1 MSQRSLQSCSTLSLI
16 TTLTKGQADLG
27 YNVLLDLTGQFRLH
41 DVNQDVTFHSLLDDT
56 LIAMTM
62 YGRGDDAR
70 RLKLLCQSICDTH
83 ACDSSVL
90 FLLLMCARNLHCQQ
104 PSRPDSIFGLDKLL
118 KIHDEQV
125 ASANLNLFRAPSL
138 SFSHQHISSFFKDF
152 PDPITTPWATSS
164 SLSHQSNS
172 SFFKDRPDYIA
183 HAARLRLSNNAKAVL
198 RAYDDQVPQPC
209 RTKGHQH
216 YPASFQTANRLL
228 AFLKMEYR
236 RFQKHGNPIK
246 RLSDALSA
254 TASIA
259 HPMSREL
266 EFLYFILSRCVSD
279 PDVDESNGLSHF
291 DAVARSPL
299 ALTML
304 QENNVFE
311 EQSRRAHT
319 ERTRCVHRRRTLVNE
334 HLGPKMVTSDQVSD
348 LIIRSALFGS
358 VYRDLVS
365 FADAYMSTADRRTLR
380 AVACFAFKFART
392 YFQTILSTAGD
403 EKIPLHLRVAAVAHA
418 AEQFVADG
426 CIVTESL
433 TSVENTDG
441 SAVAVIN
448 VLLSESVKHSG
459 NETVMQLLYTALTP
473 YFDYIFDWVFQGSSR
488 RDLGGEFF
496 ATVLGNSSTASEQL
510 FWSMQFEDDT
520 TVDLPPF
527 PDFLT
532 PSEAL
537 FLLRAGRGRNLLEFF
552 GLNCGALAERPED
565 FSFEDINICFDD
577 VKQRFLELANRV
589 EAFADSKTRLLD
601 RKRANDYDQLAL
613 DDDSASPAWKN
624 RRDQSF
630 AEAGS
635 TIHQRCSHIEEHR
648 IIEDTSFS
656 PDSVRSLVFRFPEMF
671 DEDNSDWS
679 QSPLNAVDRK
689 ASLLFSS
696 FDIDDVETN
705 RAIEEVM
712 PGVQKK
718 PRFPMGGVFMSELFK
733 PLARI
738 DIVVQREV
746 LRYVIEDLGLYEH
759 IHNLRAHVLLGAGD
773 FANELIDQMDMATRT
788 SEANERFIRQRANAS
803 MTFYGGGGPG
813 ERIVRDRAYLN
824 QCLRTALNLCSS
836 VANAHADL
844 LYLDS
849 ESGGSSDQTPGLWGK
864 QMEMRYDVEYPLS
877 IVITEEGMRKY
888 SKIFCLF
895 LRILRARKSLR
906 RLFMSCR
913 RKRDTN
919 SGIKG
924 VTVSSSSSSSSTPLS
939 SSPLPS
945 PSLRSSS
952 DLFKHGGAVLGDPR
966 LAARVWQFCW
976 QANHFVSIFGG
987 FVIEQVLGSCWDEF
1001 EAKWKHMSSVWEWR
1015 DTHRSFL
1022 DQCLRRCLL
1031 DVRDKTVLKVMTDGF
1046 EIVASVE
1053 NDVVQLTARDVREW
1067 TEGARNVMDLLT
1079 SATASLKR
1087 RCAFLIDVPLLRTCR
1102 SFTA

>member
-16 TTLTKGQADLG
+16 TTLTNGQADLA

-41 DVNQDVTFHSLLDDT
+41 DVNENATFHSLLDDT
-56 LIAMTM
+56 LIAMSM
-62 YGRGDDAR
+62 YGRGNDAQ
-70 RLKLLCQSICDTH
+70 RLKQLFQSIRDTK

-104 PSRPDSIFGLDKLL
+104 PSRPNSIFGLDKILE
-118 KIHDEQV
+118 IDDQNVFRRH
-125 ASANLNLFRAPSL
+125 ANLNLFRAPSL
-138 SFSHQHISSFFKDF
+138 SFSHQHISPVF
-152 PDPITTPWATSS
+152 
-164 SLSHQSNS
+164 Q
-172 SFFKDRPDYIA
+172 DRPDSIA
-183 HAARLRLSNNAKAVL
+183 NAARMRLTSDEKAVL
-198 RAYDDQVPQPC
+198 RANDDRIPHSRDIYLQE
-209 RTKGHQH
+209 H
-216 YPASFQTANRLL
+216 YPPSFQTANRLL
-228 AFLKMEYR
+228 AFLKKEYY

-254 TASIA
+254 TASIVQ
-259 HPMSREL
+259 PISREL

-279 PDVDESNGLSHF
+279 PGEDESNRLSHL
-291 DAVARSPL
+291 DAAARSPL

-304 QENNVFE
+304 QENNIFE
-311 EQSRRAHT
+311 EQNRRAHT

-334 HLGPKMVTSDQVSD
+334 HLGPKMVISDQVSE
-348 LIIRSALFGS
+348 LIIRSGLCGS

-392 YFQTILSTAGD
+392 YFQTILSTANN
-403 EKIPLHLRVAAVAHA
+403 EKIPLNLRVTAVVHA

-426 CIVTESL
+426 CIVTECL
-433 TSVENTDG
+433 ANLENTDG

-496 ATVLGNSSTASEQL
+496 ATILGNSSTASEKL
-510 FWSMQFEDDT
+510 VWSMQFEDDT

-552 GLNCGALAERPED
+552 GLNCGTLAERPED
-565 FSFEDINICFDD
+565 FSFEDTNICFDD
-577 VKQRFLELANRV
+577 VKRRFLELANRV
-589 EAFADSKTRLLD
+589 ETFVDNKTRLSD
-601 RKRANDYDQLAL
+601 RKQANDYDQLAL

-624 RRDQSF
+624 RGDQSF
-630 AEAGS
+630 PEVGS
-635 TIHQRCSHIEEHR
+635 TTHKHGSHVEGHR
-648 IIEDTSFS
+648 ILEDASLS
-656 PDSVRSLVFRFPEMF
+656 LDSVRSFAFRFPEMS
-671 DEDNSDWS
+671 DEGDTESAQCALDS
-679 QSPLNAVDRK
+679 VEKK
-689 ASLLFSS
+689 ASLLFSP
-696 FDIDDVETN
+696 FDLDDVETD
-705 RAIEEVM
+705 RHAIAAVM

-718 PRFPMGGVFMSELFK
+718 PRFPLGGIFTSELFK

-738 DIVVQREV
+738 DMVVQREV
-746 LRYVIEDLGLYEH
+746 LRYVIEDLGLYDH

-788 SEANERFIRQRANAS
+788 SEANERFITQRANAS

-849 ESGGSSDQTPGLWGK
+849 ESVGSSDQTPGLWGK
-864 QMEMRYDVEYPLS
+864 QMEMRYDVKYPLS
-877 IVITEEGMRKY
+877 IVITEDGMRKY
-888 SKIFCLF
+888 SKIFGLF

-913 RKRDTN
+913 RKRDT
-919 SGIKG
+919 SSWIKG
-924 VTVSSSSSSSSTPLS
+924 ITVSSSSSSSS
-939 SSPLPS
+939 S
-945 PSLRSSS
+945 PSSRSSS
-952 DLFKHGGAVLGDPR
+952 DLLKHSGAVLGDPR

-987 FVIEQVLGSCWDEF
+987 FVIEQVLGSCWEEF
-1001 EAKWKHMSSVWEWR
+1001 EAKWKHISSVWEWR

-1053 NDVVQLTARDVREW
+1053 NDVVQLTARDVKEW